1 MTTTYEWLK
10 SIGATESLR
19 EIASKTGLS
28 HATLSRQI
36 NDGRFLIDTT
46 IRLARAYGVS
56 PVTALVKFGY
66 LTAEEADVDRVAAT
80 LEIAEDKQLVAEVGR
95 RLGITEITT
104 IFDQPISQAI
114 ETTNI
119 RHLRPNVG
127 GAEEAEHTN
136 QEHALA
142 ASDREDW
149 QGAQEQENE

>member
-56 PVTALVKFGY
+56 PVMALVTFGY
-66 LTAEEADVDRVAAT
+66 LTAEEAGVSSVEAALEAAT
-80 LEIAEDKQLVAEVGR
+80 DKQLVEQVGR
-95 RLGITEITT
+95 RLGIAEIGT
-104 IFDQPISQAI
+104 IFDQPISEAVQ
-114 ETTNI
+114 ESSNI
-119 RHLRPNVG
+119 RHLRPRNVSSPMHDLD
-127 GAEEAEHTN
+127 EV
-136 QEHALA
+136 
-142 ASDREDW
+142 ASESIKLTDETDSDFDN
-149 QGAQEQENE
+149 A